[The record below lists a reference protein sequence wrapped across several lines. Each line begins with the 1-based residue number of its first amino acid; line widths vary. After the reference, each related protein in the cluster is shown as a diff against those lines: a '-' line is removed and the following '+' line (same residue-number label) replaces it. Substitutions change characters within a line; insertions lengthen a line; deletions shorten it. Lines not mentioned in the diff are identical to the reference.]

1 MKHTIRLDGGKTA
14 VVMPGLENTAR
25 LEITILGVGVGA
37 LNLTPD
43 QCGAVIFALEQVLE
57 RNGIKQARE
66 QGA

>member
-1 MKHTIRLDGGKTA
+1 MKSTIKLDGGKSV

-25 LEITILGVGVGA
+25 VEITVMGVGVGA

-57 RNGIKQARE
+57 RNGIQHARE